1 MRLLPARLLVPARS
15 SCSRL
20 LPCLWKR
27 QTNACHLVADKH
39 ASPPSKYSAPQ
50 SAQSIRRRSGTT
62 ETEPRAGAAPRPELL
77 KPRGL
82 DKWASFMHLIIS
94 DCSDRIEC
102 FAALLLCYSR
112 QFSVVVVLLFRQAEV
127 VNEKRRARKGRLRCE
142 RSTVAL
148 QCKMIAEYIGKSAI
162 RMYLTS
168 STSIYMFSKHFA
180 SPICR

>member
-1 MRLLPARLLVPARS
+1 MCGCLRILWTNSNNNCDKNYDNNKKYSKLKSQEFYSKQFSCRTQLMRLLPARLLVPARS

-112 QFSVVVVLLFRQAEV
+112 SVLCCCCFAFSPS
-127 VNEKRRARKGRLRCE
+127 G
-142 RSTVAL
+142 
-148 QCKMIAEYIGKSAI
+148 
-162 RMYLTS
+162 S
-168 STSIYMFSKHFA
+168 SKWKA
-180 SPICR
+180 